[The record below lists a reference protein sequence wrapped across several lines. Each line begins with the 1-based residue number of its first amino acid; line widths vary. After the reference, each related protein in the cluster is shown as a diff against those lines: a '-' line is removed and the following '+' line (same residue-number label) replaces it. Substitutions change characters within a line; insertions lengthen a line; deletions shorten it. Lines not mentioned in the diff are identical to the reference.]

1 MRQAIHLI
9 LGPSFPLKEILGVHV
24 QLNRSWLLV
33 SNLLFLSLFFFFHI
47 TINLMLTSIVV
58 RLRQFIIR
66 ALILRLSPAGYSS
79 YL

>member
-9 LGPSFPLKEILGVHV
+9 LGLSFPLKEILGVHV

-66 ALILRLSPAGYSS
+66 ALILRLSPADYPS